1 MPRRVGVLPP
11 AGARWGTAE
20 AKIPQFGPQM
30 EANTPQ
36 AVIEIAQAA
45 RAASRSLATSSLADR
60 HLVLRCLAASLRE
73 SLPALLAANAEDLAA
88 ARAGGLEASTYKRL
102 ILDGAKV
109 DSLLQGLS
117 DLLALPDP
125 LGRVGLSRSL
135 AEGLELR
142 RVSCPLGVLA
152 IIFEARPEAVV
163 QIAALSLL
171 SGNAVILK
179 GGKEAAHSNAALVA
193 AVRAA
198 IAAAAAAQGG
208 GGGAPFSV
216 PPDAVQLVGSRE
228 AVADLLRLDDLI
240 DLVIPRGSLRLVR
253 EVKAATRIP
262 VLGHADGICHVY
274 VDVTADARV
283 AAALAVD
290 SKTNYPAACNAAET
304 LLVHADCVAGGA
316 LAAVGGALLAAGV
329 TLHADGACAP
339 VLRAARA
346 ALVAGRPR
354 GEEGLGAVAD
364 AAPGDWRTEW
374 LSLHM
379 GVAAVAD
386 VGAAVAWVNA
396 HGSHHTDCV
405 VVGEGP
411 AGAAAAA
418 RFTAGVDSAGVYVNA
433 STRFADGFRYG
444 FGAEVG
450 ISTNRI
456 HARGPVGLEGL
467 TTYKYTLRGRG
478 HTVAQFGAPPGGAV
492 EVGGVALPALAFA
505 HCDHVDPELAAA
517 HARVA
522 QLEAEVARLSRG

>member
-1 MPRRVGVLPP
+1 
-11 AGARWGTAE
+11 
-20 AKIPQFGPQM
+20 M
-30 EANTPQ
+30 ERERE
-36 AVIEIAQAA
+36 VREVAQAA
-45 RAASRSLATSSLADR
+45 RAASRSLATSTLAER
-60 HLVLRCLAASLRE
+60 HLVLRCLASSLAE
-73 SLPALLAANAEDLAA
+73 SLPVLLAANSEDLAA
-88 ARAGGLEASTYKRL
+88 ARASGLDAPTYKRL
-102 ILDGAKV
+102 VLDGPKV
-109 DSLLQGLS
+109 DSLLKGLS

-125 LGRVGLSRSL
+125 LGRVSLSRSL

-179 GGKEAAHSNAALVA
+179 GGKEAARSNAALVA
-193 AVRAA
+193 VVRGA
-198 IAAAAAAQGG
+198 IAAAAAAAG
-208 GGGAPFSV
+208 GGGAPFPV

-228 AVADLLRLDDLI
+228 AVADLLRLDELI

-274 VDVTADARV
+274 VDATADARA

-304 LLVHADCVAGGA
+304 LLVHADCVGGGA

-339 VLRAARA
+339 ALRAVRHALAEGRERA
-346 ALVAGRPR
+346 
-354 GEEGLGAVAD
+354 EEEALGAVVD
-364 AAPGDWRTEW
+364 AAPGDWGTEW
-374 LSLHM
+374 LGLHM

-386 VGAAVAWVNA
+386 VGAAVAWINA
-396 HGSHHTDCV
+396 HGSHHTDCA

-418 RFTAGVDSAGVYVNA
+418 HFTAGVDSAGVYVNA

-478 HTVAQFGAPPGGAV
+478 HAVAQFGAPPGATV
-492 EVGGVALPALAFA
+492 DVGGVALPALAFSHRDDA
-505 HCDHVDPELAAA
+505 SAEVVAAEGEA
-517 HARVA
+517 ARLRERVA
-522 QLEAEVARLSRG
+522 ALEAEVARLTRG

>member
-1 MPRRVGVLPP
+1 
-11 AGARWGTAE
+11 
-20 AKIPQFGPQM
+20 M
-30 EANTPQ
+30 EATTP
-36 AVIEIAQAA
+36 VRDIALAA
-45 RAASRSLATSSLADR
+45 RAASRTLATSSLADR
-60 HLVLRCLAASLRE
+60 HLVLRALSSALSS
-73 SLPALLAANAEDLAA
+73 SLPSLLAANEEDLAA
-88 ARAGGLEASTYKRL
+88 ARASGLEASTYKRL

-109 DSLLQGLS
+109 DSLLRGLS

-125 LGRVGLSRSL
+125 LGRVGLARSL

-179 GGKEAAHSNAALVA
+179 GGKEAARSNAALVA
-193 AVRAA
+193 VVRGA
-198 IAAAAAAQGG
+198 IAAAAAEAAAAAGG
-208 GGGAPFSV
+208 GPFSV

-228 AVADLLRLDDLI
+228 AVADLLRLDELI

-253 EVKAATRIP
+253 EVKAATRVP

-274 VDVTADARV
+274 VDATADAAV

-290 SKTNYPAACNAAET
+290 AKTNYPAACNAAET
-304 LLVHADCVAGGA
+304 LLVHGDCVASGA

-339 VLRAARA
+339 ALRAAAA
-346 ALVAGRPR
+346 ALGAAAT
-354 GEEGLGAVAD
+354 GAVVD
-364 AAPGDWRTEW
+364 ATPGDWDTEW

-379 GVAAVAD
+379 GVAAVAGVD
-386 VGAAVAWVNA
+386 AAVAWVNA
-396 HGSHHTDCV
+396 HGSHHTDCA
-405 VVGEGP
+405 VVGGGP

-467 TTYKYTLRGRG
+467 TTYKYILRGAG
-478 HTVAQFGAPPGGAV
+478 HTVAQFGAPPGSTV
-492 EVGGVALPALAFA
+492 LVGGVPLPALAFA
-505 HCDHVDPELAAA
+505 HKDAVDAELAAA
-517 HARVA
+517 RARVQLLEA
-522 QLEAEVARLSRG
+522 QLAALGKPAAL